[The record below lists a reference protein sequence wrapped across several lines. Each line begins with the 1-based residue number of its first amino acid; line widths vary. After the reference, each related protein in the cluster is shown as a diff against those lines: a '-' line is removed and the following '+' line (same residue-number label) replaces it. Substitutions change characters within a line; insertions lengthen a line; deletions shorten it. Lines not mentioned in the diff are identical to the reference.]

1 MFQKGEFMLNQSEI
15 FSSFSVNDINQAKEF
30 YGNKLG
36 LQVKEFN
43 EPGCG
48 TMLKLKVS
56 NGGEIL
62 IYPKEDH
69 TPATFTVL
77 NFKVTD
83 IDKEVQDLKDKGIQ
97 FEHYE
102 STGEDDIE
110 RSDSH
115 LNAWFKDPAGN
126 YIGVVKELQAEKSF
140 SSNKSESEQT
150 LQ

>member
-1 MFQKGEFMLNQSEI
+1 MLNQSEI
-15 FSSFSVNDINQAKEF
+15 FSSFSVNDINKAKEF
-30 YGNKLG
+30 YGSKLG
-36 LQVKEFN
+36 LNVKEFSD
-43 EPGCG
+43 PGCG
-48 TMLKLKVS
+48 KMLMLKIS

-77 NFKVTD
+77 NFKVND
-83 IDKEVQDLKDKGIQ
+83 IDKEVKELKNKGIK

-102 STGEDDIE
+102 NTGDDDIE

-126 YIGVVKELQAEKSF
+126 FIGVVKDLQVEKSF
-140 SSNKSESEQT
+140 SQSKSESEQT